1 MLQVI
6 YRILSETNNKE
17 GIKESESVYEERD
30 FESVYDTIKIESI
43 NQGKCMSID
52 TLLNIYDK
60 MLTKKKCRYYLKA
73 RTKLKHADKILFI
86 LPVYRS
92 SRSCNK

>member
-17 GIKESESVYEERD
+17 GIKVYEEGD
-30 FESVYDTIKIESI
+30 FESVYDAIKIGSI

-52 TLLNIYDK
+52 TLLNIY
-60 MLTKKKCRYYLKA
+60 R
-73 RTKLKHADKILFI
+73 
-86 LPVYRS
+86 
-92 SRSCNK
+92 